1 MNQDQNIDLREYEN
15 PTEEVLNDNTVA
27 DTSNLLT
34 DVENLD
40 RRVTE
45 LGRNADTE
53 KLKLEFPNLD
63 KEFPTIFDKVVN
75 RTMDMGRLKFMVK
88 MIGEVEKKK
97 ISKHEASIVVGK
109 ELVENIVK
117 PQMDKN
123 N

>member
-15 PTEEVLNDNTVA
+15 PTDEVLNDNTVA

>member
-15 PTEEVLNDNTVA
+15 PTDEVLNDNTVA
-27 DTSNLLT
+27 DTTNLLE

-40 RRVTE
+40 RRVAE
-45 LGRNADTE
+45 LGSNVDTE
-53 KLKLEFPNLD
+53 KLKLEFPNLN

-88 MIGEVEKKK
+88 MIGEIEKNKL
-97 ISKHEASIVVGK
+97 SKHEASIVVGK

-117 PQMDKN
+117 PQMEN
-123 N
+123 NK

>member
-1 MNQDQNIDLREYEN
+1 MNQDQNIDLRDYEN
-15 PTEEVLNDNTVA
+15 PSEEVLNDNTVA
-27 DTSNLLT
+27 DTTNLLE
-34 DVENLD
+34 DVEKLD
-40 RRVTE
+40 KRVRE
-45 LGRNADTE
+45 LGRNVDAE

-88 MIGEVEKKK
+88 MIGEIEKKK
-97 ISKHEASIVVGK
+97 ISKHEASVVVGK

-123 N
+123 K

>member
-45 LGRNADTE
+45 LGRNADAE

-88 MIGEVEKKK
+88 MIGEIEKKK

>member
-1 MNQDQNIDLREYEN
+1 MNQDQNIDLRDYEN
-15 PTEEVLNDNTVA
+15 PSEEVLNDNTVA
-27 DTSNLLT
+27 DTTNLI
-34 DVENLD
+34 DEVEKLD
-40 RRVTE
+40 KRVTE
-45 LGRNADTE
+45 LGRDVDTE

-75 RTMDMGRLKFMVK
+75 RTMDMGRLKFMVR
-88 MIGEVEKKK
+88 MIGEIEKKK

-123 N
+123 K

>member
-88 MIGEVEKKK
+88 MIGEIEKKK